1 MKTTIEK
8 IPEVTI
14 EELADANGLEMVVK
28 ERELPEGNPARFH
41 ASFKNCEVKGN
52 GVLISSFGNGATPEE
67 AIANY
72 GREIHLKTLV
82 CHAYTENRR
91 EIRPVRILHNDQG
104 VPAAAG
110 GTE

>member
-14 EELADANGLEMVVK
+14 EEFAETNDLEMVVK
-28 ERELPEGNPARFH
+28 ERELPEGDPARFY
-41 ASFKNCEVKGN
+41 ASFKHCDVKGD
-52 GVLISSFGNGATPEE
+52 GVLIVSFGNGATPEE

-82 CHAYTENRR
+82 FKDCFQGLRR
-91 EIRPVRILHNDQG
+91 EIRPVRIRHNAD
-104 VPAAAG
+104 V
-110 GTE
+110 